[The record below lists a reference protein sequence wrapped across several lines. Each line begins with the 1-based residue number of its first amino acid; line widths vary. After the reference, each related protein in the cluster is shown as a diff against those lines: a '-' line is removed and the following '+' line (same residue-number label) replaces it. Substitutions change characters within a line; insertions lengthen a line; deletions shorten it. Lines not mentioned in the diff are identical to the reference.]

1 LTRNSHLN
9 FHNWFQTVNFRLSIF
24 IAGYYIPRVKEKTI
38 ILGVVSRENW
48 QRQGFA
54 EDANKKRENVG
65 IERIAN
71 QPMLTSSVGYT
82 P

>member
-1 LTRNSHLN
+1 
-9 FHNWFQTVNFRLSIF
+9 
-24 IAGYYIPRVKEKTI
+24 VKEKTI

-71 QPMLTSSVGYT
+71 QPMLTSSAGLLL
-82 P
+82 